1 VKGIDPELRETARAV
16 LAGGPTEWGRRRA
29 AAEALLAAELAALPR
44 SHREV
49 LVVGGVRVHL
59 FRPPVDGPLPVL
71 LFAHGG
77 GFTAG
82 SAADLDRFCADI
94 AARVD
99 VAVANVDYRLVPYPG
114 PVDDCAAVLRHLHRH
129 TAELGLDP
137 DRIAVGGSSSG
148 AAVAASTVLR
158 SRRHLPIAF
167 QLLDVP
173 ALDDRLDT
181 DSGRRSTATPGLT
194 RAGMRAAWAAYLH
207 GAASGDAVPA
217 RTHDLAGLPPTYVAT
232 AQLDPLRDEGIA
244 YAQRLMAAGIRVELH
259 CLPGTFHG
267 SEVVAPTAAVSRR
280 AAELRLRALAA
291 GLGVAVDDRVRAS
304 ARL

>member
-1 VKGIDPELRETARAV
+1 
-16 LAGGPTEWGRRRA
+16 
-29 AAEALLAAELAALPR
+29 
-44 SHREV
+44 
-49 LVVGGVRVHL
+49 
-59 FRPPVDGPLPVL
+59 
-71 LFAHGG
+71 
-77 GFTAG
+77 
-82 SAADLDRFCADI
+82 
-94 AARVD
+94 
-99 VAVANVDYRLVPYPG
+99 
-114 PVDDCAAVLRHLHRH
+114 
-129 TAELGLDP
+129 
-137 DRIAVGGSSSG
+137 
-148 AAVAASTVLR
+148 VAASTVLR

-181 DSGRRSTATPGLT
+181 DSARRSTATPGLT